1 MANYKLNEEAEDDIR
16 QLYRYGIL
24 NFGLEEADRW
34 DGLFERFEKLAENP
48 YLFRVVDYIRT
59 GYRRSVYRRHSIYYG
74 VGLREGIKYFT
85 LPDQQFFWVLI
96 VRDVIRWK
104 TDVL

>member
-24 NFGLEEADRW
+24 NFGLEEAGRYY

-59 GYRRSVYRRHSIYYG
+59 GYRRSVYRRHSIYYR
-74 VGLREGIKYFT
+74 V
-85 LPDQQFFWVLI
+85 DA
-96 VRDVIRWK
+96 K
-104 TDVL
+104 TVQIMRILGRQDPTKHLT